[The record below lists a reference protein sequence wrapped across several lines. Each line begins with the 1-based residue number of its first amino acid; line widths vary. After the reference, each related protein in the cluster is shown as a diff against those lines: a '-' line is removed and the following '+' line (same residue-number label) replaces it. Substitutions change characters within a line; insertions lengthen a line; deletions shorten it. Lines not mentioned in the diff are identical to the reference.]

1 MGQFVAILKDSFREA
16 VDGFVI
22 YLMLGLSA
30 LLVVLVASI
39 SYKPAPAA
47 DALPK
52 LLGGQPWE
60 PPSRFTVIFPD
71 RGKSTA
77 PTGVPA
83 RVDYRPAAVE
93 DTPGGG
99 AKFVLRVRPHR
110 DTPRMKF
117 DAPGEKAEKGD
128 KADTKE
134 PNDDDPADDPKGP
147 DGFRWAVYAWAQPA
161 GEKVNN
167 PFADKARRANPDKR
181 LLELVTPPAATEADL
196 KAVTD
201 EDMAAFV
208 RYQFATFAG
217 TDNVTVTRRPGA
229 AEPRYEFDVTVP
241 TVSGARGWPHE
252 ISVLFGVFPPMKGFS
267 LGQGLSFIQ
276 DQLVNG
282 IGSAVALMISVVIT
296 AFFIPNLLRKGS
308 VDLLIAKPI
317 GRVQLL
323 VYKYVGGLT
332 FIFLIAC
339 VAVGGVWLATG
350 VRSGSWDPSFLM
362 VIPVLTF
369 TFAILYAVS
378 VVVAVFTRSAIAAI
392 LVTLG
397 FMLFL
402 YVFGKVKTFFDVN
415 KVVGITELPEW
426 SYTLVD
432 TLNNVLP
439 RYKDLDRLISR
450 LVAES
455 TQTVGDA
462 RLQGLLIDYPSWTGT
477 IGVSL
482 GFIAVMLAL
491 ASWRFVKRDY

>member
-22 YLMLGLSA
+22 YLMLGLSV
-30 LLVVLVASI
+30 LLIVLVASI
-39 SYKPAPAA
+39 SYVPASATA
-47 DALPK
+47 ALPQ
-52 LLGGQPWE
+52 LLEGKPWD
-60 PPSRFTVIFPD
+60 PSRFQVIFPD
-71 RGKSTA
+71 RGKSTS

-83 RVDYRPAAVE
+83 RIDYRPADIQ
-93 DTPGGG
+93 DTTNG
-99 AKFVLRVRPHR
+99 AKFVLRIRPHR
-110 DTPRMKF
+110 DDRPRKM
-117 DAPGEKAEKGD
+117 DMPGD
-128 KADTKE
+128 KAEVKE
-134 PNDDDPADDPKGP
+134 PAEDDPADDPKGP
-147 DGFRWAVYAWAQPA
+147 DGFRWAVLAWTKPA

-167 PFADKARRANPDKR
+167 PFAEKARKANPNKAQ
-181 LLELVTPPAATEADL
+181 LEIVTPPAATEADL
-196 KAVTD
+196 KAVSD
-201 EDMAAFV
+201 DDMAAFLK
-208 RYQFATFAG
+208 YQFATFAG
-217 TDNVTVTRRPGA
+217 TDGVTITRRAGA
-229 AEPRYEFDVTVP
+229 AEPRYEFDVQINGI
-241 TVSGARGWPHE
+241 SGARGWPHE
-252 ISVLFGVFPPMKGFS
+252 ISVLFGAFPPMKGFS
-267 LGQGLSFIQ
+267 LGQALSFIE

-308 VDLLIAKPI
+308 VDLLISKPI

-339 VAVGGVWLATG
+339 VAVGGVWLVTG
-350 VRSGSWDPSFLM
+350 VRSGSWDPSFLL

-402 YVFGKVKTFFDVN
+402 YIFGQVKAFFDMN
-415 KVVGITELPEW
+415 KVLAIADLPDW

-432 TLNNVLP
+432 VLNNVLP
-439 RYKDLDRLISR
+439 RYKDLDRLTSR
-450 LVAES
+450 LVADS
-455 TQTVGDA
+455 TRTLGDA
-462 RLQGLLIDYPSWTGT
+462 RLQGLLIDYPSWGGT

-482 GFIAVMLAL
+482 GFIALMLAL